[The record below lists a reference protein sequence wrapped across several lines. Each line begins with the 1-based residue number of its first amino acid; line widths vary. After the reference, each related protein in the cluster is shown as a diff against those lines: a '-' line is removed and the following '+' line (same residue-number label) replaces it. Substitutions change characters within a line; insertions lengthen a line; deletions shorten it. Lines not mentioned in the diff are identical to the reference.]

1 MPEQLRMIL
10 TWRKLYS
17 PPPSNPLVTDGIKRG
32 LTAVEAAALIGLP
45 LDKVILLMLFGA
57 IEKGAVEVVSLD
69 PIRIRIVDSVI
80 EGLHHYE
87 IAFLKA
93 FEATD
98 KNVNLF
104 LLQGVIAG
112 LIEYVAEKMD
122 GFKRQETI
130 NHYESIVQEALQEM
144 KNVDLPVLKN
154 IVLADIPG
162 WSDLVNQYR
171 KVRHD
176 AFEKSQGTS
185 FLSKLLETYSAAA
198 LEYKPNKES
207 HSSAKS
213 YPIERDRRKP

>member
-1 MPEQLRMIL
+1 MEF
-10 TWRKLYS
+10 
-17 PPPSNPLVTDGIKRG
+17 KRG

-144 KNVDLPVLKN
+144 KNVDLPVLK
-154 IVLADIPG
+154 
-162 WSDLVNQYR
+162 YR
-171 KVRHD
+171 ISRYPRMVGSCKSISQGKARCL
-176 AFEKSQGTS
+176 EKSQGTS